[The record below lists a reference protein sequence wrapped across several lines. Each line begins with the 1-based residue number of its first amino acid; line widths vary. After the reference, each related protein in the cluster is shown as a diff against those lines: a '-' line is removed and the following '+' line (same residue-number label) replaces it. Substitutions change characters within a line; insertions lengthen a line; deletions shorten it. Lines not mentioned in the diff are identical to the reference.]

1 MDGDRLKTALDPMTT
16 EKTRTAIVVGSVT
29 LFAVLVLGGF
39 LWLALVLRAQAAH
52 RRALT
57 ELQENNPVEYHILRT
72 PLARTGDELRN
83 AMAGSWHLAGAKSL
97 RTGEFVRQESP
108 QSYRKTFTLTNW
120 TTVAYDNDSNVL
132 YTASGH
138 YTLQGE
144 NCTESIEAA
153 TGAKAQ
159 FLGTHPTFRI
169 RLDGDRLYE
178 MGMGNNPSIE
188 QMWQR
193 AE

>member
-1 MDGDRLKTALDPMTT
+1 
-16 EKTRTAIVVGSVT
+16 
-29 LFAVLVLGGF
+29 
-39 LWLALVLRAQAAH
+39 
-52 RRALT
+52 
-57 ELQENNPVEYHILRT
+57 
-72 PLARTGDELRN
+72 
-83 AMAGSWHLAGAKSL
+83 
-97 RTGEFVRQESP
+97 
-108 QSYRKTFTLTNW
+108 
-120 TTVAYDNDSNVL
+120 
-132 YTASGH
+132 
-138 YTLQGE
+138 LQGE

-169 RLDGDRLYE
+169 RLDGDKLYK